1 VDPGDLGLLV
11 DGQQDG
17 AAGLEY
23 PHEPVDGP
31 QRIGGVVD
39 RAPGPDDVEGRVG
52 VGQME
57 HVLLLKAG
65 VGQVELLL
73 QALGRAQAAGADVD
87 ARDLS
92 GAVLGEN
99 DGENARA
106 APRVQY
112 GLALHFVR
120 GEKQQPVLFRGVV
133 LGDVFR
139 PDDVVERADFFLI
152 HGQIL

>member
-1 VDPGDLGLLV
+1 
-11 DGQQDG
+11 
-17 AAGLEY
+17 
-23 PHEPVDGP
+23 
-31 QRIGGVVD
+31 
-39 RAPGPDDVEGRVG
+39 
-52 VGQME
+52 ME